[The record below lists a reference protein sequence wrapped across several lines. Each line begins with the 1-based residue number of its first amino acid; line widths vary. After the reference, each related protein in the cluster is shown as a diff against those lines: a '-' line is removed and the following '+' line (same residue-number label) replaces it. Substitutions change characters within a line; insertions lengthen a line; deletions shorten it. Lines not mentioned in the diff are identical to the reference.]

1 MIWAVSVEEEK
12 ITHVMRVLSHPIRRA
27 ILMTL
32 RRSKALTFSELMRS
46 LMIDAGTL
54 GFHLKRLGD
63 FVVRD
68 QDGKYML
75 TEYGSRVTRFLDDV
89 YYVTSSRGLEV
100 APAET
105 FKLLIAE
112 PRKRYIAYLIDLCLA
127 LGVFLIL
134 PWIGAPFG
142 WSLEALFSSSER
154 NLLFLVLFWVYAT
167 LFEGFSG
174 QTIGKMLTGIKVVRV
189 VGKPMSY
196 EHAAIR
202 NFGKVFLLPID
213 LYIGMKKLNDELY
226 IRFFDKFAGTT
237 VISVD

>member
-1 MIWAVSVEEEK
+1 
-12 ITHVMRVLSHPIRRA
+12 
-27 ILMTL
+27 MTL
-32 RRSKALTFSELMRS
+32 RQSKSSTFSELMR
-46 LMIDAGTL
+46 LMMVDAGTL

-63 FVVRD
+63 FVKRD
-68 QDGKYML
+68 RDGKYVL
-75 TEYGSRVTRFLDDV
+75 TEYGSRVARFLDDV
-89 YYVTSSRGLEV
+89 YHVTSSEGLEI
-100 APAET
+100 APTET

-112 PRKRYIAYLIDLCLA
+112 PRKRAIAYLIDLCLA

-134 PWIGAPFG
+134 PWIGAPFR
-142 WSLEALFSSSER
+142 WSLEALFSSVER

-174 QTIGKMLTGIKVVRV
+174 QTIGKMLIGIKVVRV
-189 VGKPMSY
+189 GGKPMSY

-202 NFGKVFLLPID
+202 NFGKAFLLPID
-213 LYIGMKKLNDELY
+213 LYIGMKKLRDEVY

>member
-1 MIWAVSVEEEK
+1 VSIEEDRV
-12 ITHVMRVLSHPIRRA
+12 THVMRVLSHPIRRA

-32 RRSKALTFSELMRS
+32 RQSKSSTFSELMR
-46 LMIDAGTL
+46 LMMVDAGTL

-63 FVVRD
+63 FVKRD
-68 QDGKYML
+68 RDGKYVL
-75 TEYGSRVTRFLDDV
+75 TEYGSRVARFLDDV
-89 YYVTSSRGLEV
+89 YHVTSSEGLEI
-100 APAET
+100 APTET

-112 PRKRYIAYLIDLCLA
+112 PRKRAIAYLIDLCLA

-134 PWIGAPFG
+134 PWIGAPFR
-142 WSLEALFSSSER
+142 WSLEALFSSVER

-174 QTIGKMLTGIKVVRV
+174 QTIGKMLIGIKVVRV
-189 VGKPMSY
+189 GGKPMSY

-202 NFGKVFLLPID
+202 NFGKAFLLPID
-213 LYIGMKKLNDELY
+213 LYIGMKKLRDEVY